1 MMYVPGQ
8 NSTESSRSKRTLLD
22 ISALTDTMHNH
33 ALHMRT
39 LSTTITERIYNSSDI
54 IRSSLTGTGT
64 NRNFITVQRHIHGS
78 ITVRFP
84 GKKPN

>member
-1 MMYVPGQ
+1 MMYAPGQ
-8 NSTESSRSKRTLLD
+8 NSTESPRSKTTLLD

-33 ALHMRT
+33 VPHMRT
-39 LSTTITERIYNSSDI
+39 LSTTITERIYNSNDI

-64 NRNFITVQRHIHGS
+64 NRNFITVQRNIHGS